1 MHDPICQS
9 CGMPLTK
16 AEEFGTEKDGTQS
29 QEYCVYCY
37 KDGHF
42 IPEGQTL
49 EEMIESCVPFMVR
62 DGMAADKA
70 RELLQQQLPTLKR
83 WRQ

>member
-1 MHDPICQS
+1 MHEHICQS

-16 AEEFGTEKDGTQS
+16 DEHFATEKDGTRN

-37 KDGHF
+37 KDGQF
-42 IPEGQTL
+42 VQADMTMDQ
-49 EEMIESCVPFMVR
+49 MIDVCVPFME
-62 DGMAADKA
+62 DMTPEKA